1 MVPMVEADPVVR
13 SARNGFFVL
22 ILSLFGV
29 GMYQIIVL
37 GEDGVLVS
45 TLWLVGV
52 VVFYGSKQY
61 YKRTAPETEGPVD
74 TQGSAGE

>member
-1 MVPMVEADPVVR
+1 MVEADPVVR

-22 ILSLFGV
+22 ILALFGV

-37 GEDGVLVS
+37 GDDGLLVS

-61 YKRTAPETEGPVD
+61 YKR
-74 TQGSAGE
+74 QGSPTDAEQSKESTGTASE